1 MAFVRSQQIF
11 NNYLSLLLNF
21 ILLTINYCN
30 DRFFVDYG
38 LNISFI
44 PLRRTNIQGR
54 QAMKYMTA
62 EPFRIKMVE
71 PIKKT
76 TKAERQQWLKE
87 AQYNAFRL
95 RAENVYVDCIT
106 DSGTSAMS
114 QDQWSAMF
122 QGDESYAGCK
132 SFYRLEKSVQDVFGM
147 PYVQPTHQGRAADY
161 IMAQMYAKPGHYAIG
176 NMHFDTFRGNAEII
190 GTIPLDYCIQAG
202 QSANSTYHP
211 FKGNID
217 IERMKHLIDTEGAD
231 KVCCVI
237 ITVTCNNNG
246 GQPVSMENIRQVSEL
261 AKTHGIPVIIDSARL
276 AENAYFIKI
285 REPGYQD
292 KSIREITR
300 EMFSYCET
308 ATMSS
313 KKDGL
318 VNMGGLFVTRRQDI
332 YQRANQMAIVHEGFI
347 TYGGMSGRD
356 MEALAVGLQ
365 EATEFDY
372 LDYRIKQVEYLGN
385 KLKERGIPIIEPTGG
400 HGIYVDGKRFFPH
413 IPQHEFPS
421 QRLVCALYEEAG
433 VRAVEIG
440 ACAFGKKDPVTGT
453 DIWPELE
460 TMRISVSRRVYTN
473 QHLDVIANA
482 LGDIY
487 ENRDSYKGLRLVYEG
502 PIVSL
507 RHFTAGFELIK

>member
-1 MAFVRSQQIF
+1 
-11 NNYLSLLLNF
+11 
-21 ILLTINYCN
+21 
-30 DRFFVDYG
+30 
-38 LNISFI
+38 
-44 PLRRTNIQGR
+44 
-54 QAMKYMTA
+54 MKYMTA
-62 EPFRIKMVE
+62 EPFRIKVVE

-76 TKAERQQWLKE
+76 TKDYRQQCLDK

-95 RAENVYVDCIT
+95 RAEDVYVDCIT

-161 IMAQMYAKPGHYAIG
+161 IMAQIYAKKGTYAIG
-176 NMHFDTFRGNAEII
+176 NMHFDTFRGNAEVM
-190 GTIPLDYCIQAG
+190 GCIPLDYCIEEG
-202 QSANSTYHP
+202 QKANQDYHP

-217 IERMKHLIDTEGAD
+217 INRMKSLLEKEAD
-231 KVCCVI
+231 KVSVCI
-237 ITVTCNNNG
+237 MTITCNNNG
-246 GQPVSMENIRQVSEL
+246 GQPVSMQNIREVSQLCEEYD
-261 AKTHGIPVIIDSARL
+261 IPFVIDSARL
-276 AENAYFIKI
+276 AENAYFIKT
-285 REPGYQD
+285 REPGYED
-292 KSIREITR
+292 IDIKEITR
-300 EMFSYCET
+300 EMFSYAET

-318 VNMGGLFVTRRQDI
+318 VNIGGLFVTRNEDI
-332 YQRANQMAIVHEGFI
+332 YHQANQIAIVHEGFI

-365 EATEFDY
+365 EVTDFEY

-385 KLKERGIPIIEPTGG
+385 KLKEKGVPIIEPVGG
-400 HGIYVDGKRFFPH
+400 HGVYVDGMKFFPQ

-421 QRLVCALYEEAG
+421 QRLVVALYEEAG

-440 ACAFGKKDPVTGT
+440 ACAFGRKDPDTGA
-453 DIWPELE
+453 DIFPELE
-460 TMRISVSRRVYTN
+460 TMRICVSRRVYTN
-473 QHLDVIANA
+473 NHLDVIAEA

-487 ENRDSYKGLRLVYEG
+487 KKRETYKGMRLVYEG

-507 RHFTAGFELIK
+507 RHFTAGFELID